1 MTRTQAE
8 RTCSADGASLITVDE
23 ATKQDLLIYWIFSH
37 RLNDTDFWI
46 GAKSDTVRGDKFHWD
61 DGAEL
66 SYRTYNNWGNHLMGQ
81 PNDRR
86 VNDENCVYMD
96 YIDNYFWHDDK
107 CSVTKTGF
115 ICEIGPLSPNQEEA
129 ECRKHVYGG
138 YYYDHKT
145 NFCISVRTNQNVTR
159 WQAASACSQ
168 DHAHLVN
175 IDSPEKTSFLLTWIF
190 SNQINQTHFW
200 IGATDKYDNSTFY
213 RTDDTKLQY
222 THWGGPNIPA
232 VVHGQ
237 PDEPRVTNQD
247 CVYMDYV
254 HNYYWYDDNCH
265 NKRKGFICEIQ
276 DNGHLATSCRAHFSD
291 GYFYDYYSNMCI
303 KLHSTPG
310 VTQDQASGVCQKE
323 SARLA
328 AIDNDKKT
336 NFVLT
341 WIFSHGINDTDFWIG
356 AKDIHNTSTFYWP
369 SGVKLNYTHWY
380 TVKAPSPKMCVILDH
395 INSYK
400 WLTAGCDKPRTG
412 FICEVNKR
420 TLSIQP

>member
-1 MTRTQAE
+1 M
-8 RTCSADGASLITVDE
+8 
-23 ATKQDLLIYWIFSH
+23 
-37 RLNDTDFWI
+37 
-46 GAKSDTVRGDKFHWD
+46 
-61 DGAEL
+61 
-66 SYRTYNNWGNHLMGQ
+66 
-81 PNDRR
+81 
-86 VNDENCVYMD
+86 
-96 YIDNYFWHDDK
+96 
-107 CSVTKTGF
+107 
-115 ICEIGPLSPNQEEA
+115 
-129 ECRKHVYGG
+129 
-138 YYYDHKT
+138 
-145 NFCISVRTNQNVTR
+145 RTNQNVTR
-159 WQAASACSQ
+159 SQAASACSQ

-200 IGATDKYDNSTFY
+200 IGATDKYDKSTFY
-213 RTDDTKLQY
+213 WTDDTKLQY
-222 THWGGPNIPA
+222 SHWGSPNIPA

-254 HNYYWYDDNCH
+254 HNYYWCDDNCH

-276 DNGHLATSCRAHFSD
+276 DNGHLATSCRIHFSD

-310 VTQDQASGVCQKE
+310 VTQDQASVLCQKE

-328 AIDNDKKT
+328 TIDNDKKT
-336 NFVLT
+336 NFALT
-341 WIFSHGINDTDFWIG
+341 WIFSHGINDTDFWID

-369 SGVKLNYTHWY
+369 SGAKLNYTHWY
-380 TVKAPSPKMCVILDH
+380 TVKALPPKMCVILDH
-395 INSYK
+395 IDNYK
-400 WLTAGCDKPRTG
+400 WLTADCDKPRTG